1 VFVAGTHAAPPNRE
15 TTGRALLGLDAGVSD
30 QFSVRGDLPGSSL
43 PLNGSATAVSRC
55 IARIARGITTWV
67 EAYEAAANVDKTY
80 RIAVLVRL
88 RSSDAG
94 DGDHQIGLGPFNPAL
109 GHGFG
114 NLPADGGMA
123 GEQLTGDTQGRRLMD
138 FAINDEAAV
147 QRVSG
152 ARSLGQKVN
161 QCSGRA

>member
-1 VFVAGTHAAPPNRE
+1 VNERGKR
-15 TTGRALLGLDAGVSD
+15 LLVDIQQV
-30 QFSVRGDLPGSSL
+30 LPGSSL

-94 DGDHQIGLGPFNPAL
+94 DGDHQIGLGPFDAAL

-114 NLPADGGMA
+114 NLTAVWWASSSSATP
-123 GEQLTGDTQGRRLMD
+123 R
-138 FAINDEAAV
+138 AAV
-147 QRVSG
+147 
-152 ARSLGQKVN
+152 LWTLL
-161 QCSGRA
+161 